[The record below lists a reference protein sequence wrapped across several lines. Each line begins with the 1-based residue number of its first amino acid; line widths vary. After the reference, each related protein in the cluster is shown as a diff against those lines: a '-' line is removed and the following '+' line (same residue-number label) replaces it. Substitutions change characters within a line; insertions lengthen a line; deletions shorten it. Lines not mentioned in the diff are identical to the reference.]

1 MGAWTVADQL
11 AKLEHWNGGKNHL
24 VIEIH
29 DSEELRYDIGGFL
42 FLFFFSLSTFCL
54 ILFHQ

>member
-29 DSEELRYDIGGFL
+29 DSEELRYDIGFL
-42 FLFFFSLSTFCL
+42 ILFFSKSTFCL